1 MVEFP
6 FGHRGIGI
14 SVWRDGS
21 VDEDDDLVFV
31 KRLAPGDTVSFRT
44 SDPSTMP
51 LPHPLLFQL
60 HAIMARILSAKA
72 SAGFPF
78 FAHDAPDREDT
89 DVAVSDGAYS
99 SEHDEDMQDS
109 ASPPESAISEAKWT
123 SKPRVAKRKAEDDVE
138 DLERP
143 RKVEVVLG
151 EYEMRMQEKWAIASR
166 RVAMGG
172 AYWAY

>member
-1 MVEFP
+1 M
-6 FGHRGIGI
+6 
-14 SVWRDGS
+14 
-21 VDEDDDLVFV
+21 

-44 SDPSTMP
+44 TDPSAMP

-72 SAGFPF
+72 NAGFPF
-78 FAHDAPDREDT
+78 FAPDAPDREDT
-89 DVAVSDGAYS
+89 AVDVSESAYS
-99 SEHDEDMQDS
+99 SENGS
-109 ASPPESAISEAKWT
+109 AVSEANWT
-123 SKPRVAKRKAEDDVE
+123 SMPRLAKRKAQDDVE

-166 RVAMGG
+166 RVSMGG

>member
-1 MVEFP
+1 M
-6 FGHRGIGI
+6 
-14 SVWRDGS
+14 WRDGND
-21 VDEDDDLVFV
+21 DEDDDLVFV
-31 KRLAPGDTVSFRT
+31 KRLAPGDIVSFRT
-44 SDPSTMP
+44 SDPFTMP
-51 LPHPLLFQL
+51 LPHPLLLQL

-89 DVAVSDGAYS
+89 DVAVSDAYS
-99 SEHDEDMQDS
+99 ANDVDMQCS
-109 ASPPESAISEAKWT
+109 ASPPVSAISEAKWT
-123 SKPRVAKRKAEDDVE
+123 SKSRVAKRKIEDDIE

>member
-1 MVEFP
+1 M
-6 FGHRGIGI
+6 
-14 SVWRDGS
+14 WRDGND
-21 VDEDDDLVFV
+21 DEDDDLVFV

-44 SDPSTMP
+44 SDPFTMP
-51 LPHPLLFQL
+51 LPHPLLLQL

-78 FAHDAPDREDT
+78 FAHDAPDRKDT
-89 DVAVSDGAYS
+89 DVAVSDSYS
-99 SEHDEDMQDS
+99 SDNDVDMQCS
-109 ASPPESAISEAKWT
+109 ASPPVLAISEAKWT
-123 SKPRVAKRKAEDDVE
+123 SKPRVAKRKQEDDKE